1 MSLIVQK
8 FGGSSVRDAERIRN
22 VAGII
27 ADTYKAGNQ
36 VMVVLS
42 AQGDTTDDL
51 IEKAREINPRA
62 SKREMDMLLSTG
74 EQISIALCAMA
85 LEGMGLSV
93 VSLAA
98 WQVGVHTSSTY
109 SDARIR
115 GIDTERIQRELDKNK
130 IVLVAG
136 FQGVNRFG
144 DVTTLGRGG
153 SDTSAVALAAAFS
166 ADLCQIFT
174 DVDGVYTTDPRVAP
188 NAVKL
193 EEITYDEMLELASQ
207 GAQVLHNRSV
217 ELAKKYH
224 VNMEVVSSLERK
236 PGTKVKE
243 VVNMEKTNIAGV
255 AKDTSIARI
264 AVVGLDHNP
273 GVAFRVFSLLGKANI
288 NVDAIIQSIGRDSS
302 KDISFTLPRAD
313 VEEAMRVLE
322 EHRSSLRFDHL
333 TVEDKIAKV
342 SIVGA
347 GMMTTPGVAAK
358 MFEALYDA
366 NINIQM
372 INTSEIRV
380 SVLIDENDATAAVR
394 AVHDKFFGEQ
404 G

>member
-1 MSLIVQK
+1 MKLIVQK
-8 FGGSSVRDAERIRN
+8 FGGSSVRDAERIHN

-27 ADTYKAGNQ
+27 AETYLKGNQ
-36 VMVVLS
+36 VLVVLS

-62 SKREMDMLLSTG
+62 SRREMDMLLSTG

-85 LEGMGLSV
+85 LESMGLPV
-93 VSLAA
+93 ISLTG
-98 WQVGVHTSSTY
+98 WQAGVHTSNTY

-115 GIDTERIQRELDKNK
+115 RIGQERIRRELDKNK

-136 FQGVNRFG
+136 FQGVNSFG
-144 DVTTLGRGG
+144 DITTLGRGG
-153 SDTSAVALAAAFS
+153 SDTSAVALAAAFN
-166 ADLCQIFT
+166 ADLCQIYT

-188 NAVKL
+188 NAKKL

-217 ELAKKYH
+217 ELAKKYR
-224 VNMEVVSSLERK
+224 VNLEVVSSLERK

-243 VVNMEKTNIAGV
+243 VAKMEKSSIAGV

-264 AVVGLDHNP
+264 AVMNLEHSP
-273 GVAFRVFSLLGKANI
+273 GVAFRMFSVLGKAHI
-288 NVDAIIQSIGRDSS
+288 NVDAIIQSIGRKET
-302 KDISFTLPRAD
+302 KDISFTLPRAQ
-313 VEEAMRVLE
+313 VEEAVKVLE
-322 EHRSSLRFDHL
+322 GQKDSLGFDRIK
-333 TVEDKIAKV
+333 VEDRIAKV

-347 GMMTTPGVAAK
+347 GMMSTPGVAAK

-380 SVLIDENDATAAVR
+380 SVLIDEGDATDAVR
-394 AVHDKFFGEQ
+394 AIHNKFFRGDN
-404 G
+404 